1 MVVCPAAGGKD
12 IHAYETEDKIF
23 SACAG
28 AAIYRK
34 KIIEK
39 IGYFD
44 EEHFAYLEDTDIVIV
59 QEFTAMKTGMRRKQ
73 LFIMSAA
80 AQAVH
85 VTISLRQD
93 IHPEI
98 IFT

>member
-1 MVVCPAAGGKD
+1 MKN
-12 IHAYETEDKIF
+12 ILHIWRIQI
-23 SACAG
+23 S
-28 AAIYRK
+28 
-34 KIIEK
+34 
-39 IGYFD
+39 
-44 EEHFAYLEDTDIVIV
+44 VIV

-73 LFIMSAA
+73 LFIMSVA